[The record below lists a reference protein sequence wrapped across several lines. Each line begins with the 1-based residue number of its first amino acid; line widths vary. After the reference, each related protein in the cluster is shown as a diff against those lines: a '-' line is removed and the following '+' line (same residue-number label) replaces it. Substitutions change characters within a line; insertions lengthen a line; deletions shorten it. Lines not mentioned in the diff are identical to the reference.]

1 MANYAKCPQFPKPK
15 KGSNN
20 TNSKNTYSNVI
31 NSIVRPNVSYA
42 SATKNKLSNNS
53 HIPQQMA
60 TGNSGNSFGSIQPQ
74 ANQVKIPSI
83 TTQIQSNN
91 PNFNI
96 INQTIQGII
105 QALSALTVQINNM
118 SLAAPRKFNNNNNK
132 NKTKEERKQQ
142 MYALVEA
149 IFEHCDD

>member
-1 MANYAKCPQFPKPK
+1 
-15 KGSNN
+15 
-20 TNSKNTYSNVI
+20 
-31 NSIVRPNVSYA
+31 
-42 SATKNKLSNNS
+42 
-53 HIPQQMA
+53 MA
-60 TGNSGNSFGSIQPQ
+60 TGNSGISFGSIQSQ
-74 ANQVKIPSI
+74 ANQVKIPPI
-83 TTQIQSNN
+83 TTQSQTNN

-118 SLAAPRKFNNNNNK
+118 SLVAPLPRKFNTNNNK